1 MIDIFLNKGRTGIAG
16 IAEADSA
23 MLGSGGELAPHAY
36 LAQCPI
42 HRPTA
47 LLSLPALAA
56 SMGIKSL
63 HVKDEGSRLRLNSFK
78 ALGGAYAVFQLVHAA
93 ANQALGRQVA
103 TSELLDDTVR
113 SVASTMTFVCA
124 TDGNH
129 GRSLAAGAKL
139 LAARAVVLV
148 HEGVSVTRID
158 AIRAQGA
165 EIVVCNGDYDD
176 SVAQARDMA
185 ASNGWTLIS
194 DTSWPEYQAIPRTV
208 MQGYLVAGAEAWNQ
222 LADIEVRPTHIL
234 LQAGVGGFAAAIALH
249 AVTTWQD
256 MPPTIIVV
264 EPDRAACLLASA
276 IAGHSVKVA
285 HDQATEMAMLECFEP
300 SMIAFNI
307 LHALA
312 DAFVAFDDSY
322 CARAMRCFA
331 HPLAADPKIIAGESG
346 AAGLSA
352 LIAVGDTPG
361 AAQSLGLG
369 PTSHVLLFNTEGATD
384 RENYDRLLS
393 IGREGS

>member
-1 MIDIFLNKGRTGIAG
+1 MAG
-16 IAEADSA
+16 IAEADLA
-23 MLGSGGELAPHAY
+23 MLGSGGEQAPLTY

-42 HRPTA
+42 HRSTA

-56 SMGIKSL
+56 SLGIKSL
-63 HVKDEGSRLRLNSFK
+63 HVKDESSRLRLNSFK
-78 ALGGAYAVFQLVHAA
+78 VLGGAYAVFQLVHAA

-103 TSELLDDTVR
+103 TSELLHAVR
-113 SVASTMTFVCA
+113 SVAGTMTFVCA

-139 LAARAVVLV
+139 LGARAVILV
-148 HEGVSVTRID
+148 HEGVSISRIN

-165 EIVVCNGDYDD
+165 EIIVCKGDYDD
-176 SVAQARDMA
+176 SVAWARDMA
-185 ASNGWTLIS
+185 TSNGWTLIS
-194 DTSWPEYQAIPRTV
+194 DTSWPRYEAIPRTV
-208 MQGYLVAGAEAWNQ
+208 MQGYLVAGAEAWSQ
-222 LADIEVRPTHIL
+222 LADIDVRPTHIL

-249 AVTTWQD
+249 AVTTWQE

-307 LHALA
+307 LYALA
-312 DAFVAFDDSY
+312 DAFVAIDDSF
-322 CARAMRCFA
+322 CAKAMRCFA
-331 HPLAADPKIIAGESG
+331 HPLAADPKIVAGESG

-352 LIAVGDTPG
+352 LLAIAETPG
-361 AAQSLGLG
+361 AAQSLGIG
-369 PTSHVLLFNTEGATD
+369 PTSLVLLFNTEGATD
-384 RENYDRLLS
+384 RESYDRLVS
-393 IGREGS
+393 IKP